1 MPIARNHSTIQK
13 IVQKGKKKVG
23 AICQEIELQI
33 IFRKG
38 DIFFFQSNSSTWQV
52 QKFVHGVCAALSL
65 PFDGRRFI
73 TLFVPHNGGRW
84 REERPPSPSTLLS
97 QLRHE
102 LKERTK
108 AAGGRWY
115 RQHAAK
121 APKAVSRNDGKVHV
135 SYRANKRTTDERT
148 ERRDQR
154 TDGRDSTVDYRRL
167 DCGTKAGRN
176 NDGLSVLA
184 RLMTVMEWFFFSK
197 WEEKCN

>member
-1 MPIARNHSTIQK
+1 MHLFKRRH
-13 IVQKGKKKVG
+13 
-23 AICQEIELQI
+23 L
-33 IFRKG
+33 
-38 DIFFFQSNSSTWQV
+38 FFQSNSSTWQV
-52 QKFVHGVCAALSL
+52 QEFVHGVCAALSL

-73 TLFVPHNGGRW
+73 TLFVTHNGGRW

-115 RQHAAK
+115 RQQRLQRLCLGMMARFMS
-121 APKAVSRNDGKVHV
+121 VIEQTNGR
-135 SYRANKRTTDERT
+135 RTNERT

-184 RLMTVMEWFFFSK
+184 RLMTVMECFLFK
-197 WEEKCN
+197 MTGKM

>member
-1 MPIARNHSTIQK
+1 MEKKGWCDLPRNRITNHLS
-13 IVQKGKKKVG
+13 KKRH
-23 AICQEIELQI
+23 L
-33 IFRKG
+33 
-38 DIFFFQSNSSTWQV
+38 FFQSNSSTWQV
-52 QKFVHGVCAALSL
+52 QEFVHGVCAALSL

-184 RLMTVMEWFFFSK
+184 RLMTVMECFFFQNDRENVTK
-197 WEEKCN
+197 AYQHY

>member
-1 MPIARNHSTIQK
+1 M
-13 IVQKGKKKVG
+13 
-23 AICQEIELQI
+23 
-33 IFRKG
+33 
-38 DIFFFQSNSSTWQV
+38 
-52 QKFVHGVCAALSL
+52 
-65 PFDGRRFI
+65 
-73 TLFVPHNGGRW
+73 
-84 REERPPSPSTLLS
+84 
-97 QLRHE
+97 
-102 LKERTK
+102 
-108 AAGGRWY
+108 AGGATTVAVNASVTTASRIERKDKGRRWY

-184 RLMTVMEWFFFSK
+184 RLMTVMECFFFK
-197 WEEKCN
+197 MTGKM

>member
-1 MPIARNHSTIQK
+1 MAK
-13 IVQKGKKKVG
+13 KGW
-23 AICQEIELQI
+23 C
-33 IFRKG
+33 IFLKG
-38 DIFFFQSNSSTWQV
+38 DIFFQSNSSTWQV
-52 QKFVHGVCAALSL
+52 QEFVHGVCATLSL

-108 AAGGRWY
+108 AAGGTGSMQQRLQ
-115 RQHAAK
+115 RLCLGMMARFMSVIEQTNGRRTNG
-121 APKAVSRNDGKVHV
+121 RNGGT
-135 SYRANKRTTDERT
+135 NE
-148 ERRDQR
+148 R

-184 RLMTVMEWFFFSK
+184 RLMTVMECFFFK
-197 WEEKCN
+197 MTGKM

>member
-33 IFRKG
+33 IFRKR

-52 QKFVHGVCAALSL
+52 QEFVHGVCAALSL

-184 RLMTVMEWFFFSK
+184 RLMTVMECFFFK
-197 WEEKCN
+197 RTGKM

>member
-1 MPIARNHSTIQK
+1 MVKKGWCDLPRNRITNHLSK
-13 IVQKGKKKVG
+13 RRN
-23 AICQEIELQI
+23 L
-33 IFRKG
+33 
-38 DIFFFQSNSSTWQV
+38 FFQSNSSTWQV
-52 QKFVHGVCAALSL
+52 QKFVHGVCATLSL

-184 RLMTVMEWFFFSK
+184 RLMTVMECFFFK
-197 WEEKCN
+197 MTGKM